1 MANGQHEKGGSSFW
15 MASGLYDVLKWIAL
29 IFLPALNSAYF
40 GLAQL
45 WHWANT
51 VEVMGTIA
59 IVDTLLGAL
68 LQISKSS
75 YNRSSAR
82 FDGAVEVVPDHENE
96 TTDMNVRLQP
106 ASLET
111 KDELVLKVNR
121 LP

>member
-1 MANGQHEKGGSSFW
+1 MATGQHEAKDGKHW
-15 MASGLYDVLKWIAL
+15 MASGLYDKLKWIAL
-29 IFLPALNSAYF
+29 IFLPAINSAYF
-40 GLAQL
+40 PFAQL
-45 WHWANT
+45 WNLPHT

-59 IVDTLLGAL
+59 IIDTLLGAL

-75 YNRSSAR
+75 YNRSEAR

-111 KDELVLKVNR
+111 KDELVLKVKR